1 MSAILVET
9 QDICA
14 YGTHRLGEISDLIC
28 YRTLNFILEV
38 TLNYAAQPSFSV
50 TRRSKKLALTSSC
63 TQVMIFYF
71 VHHYQRSNM

>member
-1 MSAILVET
+1 MPIIDPVYEEISTSEKKLPKNGECNMSMILLQT

-38 TLNYAAQPSFSV
+38 ILNYAAQNHNF
-50 TRRSKKLALTSSC
+50 
-63 TQVMIFYF
+63 
-71 VHHYQRSNM
+71 